1 VHTLGATKEAFMT
14 RKLEGSV
21 RWPGWLGA
29 VACLAFLA
37 AGTAQAESH
46 YGIISTARTSPQTM
60 ARINAS
66 AGEPDAAAFTV
77 FPADQGIPLTGV
89 VQLDV
94 ALFASSASSTE
105 PGIQNL
111 FVGAGARTALVKVEM
126 FASRSSAVLEQSS
139 FDGKV
144 ALNLPPFQVA
154 AGQRFLVSIGDLQ
167 QGTSLLVGNVNQTAV
182 PVDLRYGTNLP
193 EPDVLINAF
202 GVAVFNI
209 TQSNT
214 SVVLEA
220 KGPLPII
227 VQLAVDTGK
236 TTVMT
241 YLTPLLN

>member
-1 VHTLGATKEAFMT
+1 MT

-21 RWPGWLGA
+21 RWPGLLGA

-37 AGTAQAESH
+37 AGTAQAETH
-46 YGIISTARTSPQTM
+46 YGIISTKRISPQTM

-66 AGEPDAAAFTV
+66 AGEPDAVAFTV
-77 FPADQGIPLTGV
+77 FPVDVIPLTDV

-94 ALFASSASSTE
+94 NLFASSASSTE

-111 FVGAGARTALVKVEM
+111 FVGAGAQTALVKVEM
-126 FASRSSAVLEQSS
+126 FASRSSAVLEQY
-139 FDGKV
+139 
-144 ALNLPPFQVA
+144 QVA

-182 PVDLRYGTNLP
+182 PVDLRYGKGLP

-214 SVVLEA
+214 SVLLEA